1 LELPLEKKIMMTEQ
15 YSIKD
20 LERITGIKAHT
31 IRIWEKRYN
40 IVEPE
45 RTDTNIRLYNDENL
59 KKLLNVSILVN
70 NGYKISKVA
79 ELNNDELSEK
89 ILEVSRLSHNYVN
102 QIEGLILSMI
112 ELDEVMFEDIL
123 NNTIIKLGF
132 EKTVFEVLHP
142 LFQRVGVLWQ
152 IGSINPA
159 QEHFLS
165 NLIRRKM
172 LVAIDGLPPVNDK
185 DAKRFILFLPE
196 NELHEIGLMLY
207 EYLIRKHGFKVIY
220 LGQSMP
226 LDDVVTIGK
235 TTRPDYILT
244 SFTSQMPKNELRSYI
259 DTLSSNF
266 PDQEI
271 LITGI
276 QASQLTNLPPNA
288 KSYSTALSFKEE
300 FFNK

>member
-1 LELPLEKKIMMTEQ
+1 MITEQ

-40 IVEPE
+40 IVKPE

-59 KKLLNVSILVN
+59 KKLLNVSILIN

-79 ELNNDELSEK
+79 VLSNEEISEK
-89 ILEVSRLSHNYVN
+89 ILEISRLSHNYVN

-112 ELDEVMFEDIL
+112 ELDEVKFEDIL

-142 LFQRVGVLWQ
+142 LFQRIGVLWQ
-152 IGSINPA
+152 IGAINPA

-172 LVAIDGLPPVNDK
+172 LVAIDGLPPVADNH
-185 DAKRFILFLPE
+185 AKRFILFLPE
-196 NELHEIGLMLY
+196 NELHEIGLLLY

-220 LGQSMP
+220 LGQAMP
-226 LDDVVTIGK
+226 LDDVASISKNTN
-235 TTRPDYILT
+235 PDFILT
-244 SFTSQMPKNELRSYI
+244 SFTSPVPQNELRSYI
-259 DTLSSNF
+259 DTLASIF
-266 PDQEI
+266 PKQQI
-271 LITGI
+271 LLTGI
-276 QASQLTNLPPNA
+276 QASQITDLPSNI

-300 FFNK
+300 FFN